1 MTTST
6 GGEAG
11 RDPAPTAHTFVMK
24 AEAGGGGVAAVVD
37 LAVVAA
43 ASTVG

>member
-1 MTTST
+1 MTTSI

-11 RDPAPTAHTFVMK
+11 RDLAPTAHTSVMK
-24 AEAGGGGVAAVVD
+24 AEAGGGGEAAAVD